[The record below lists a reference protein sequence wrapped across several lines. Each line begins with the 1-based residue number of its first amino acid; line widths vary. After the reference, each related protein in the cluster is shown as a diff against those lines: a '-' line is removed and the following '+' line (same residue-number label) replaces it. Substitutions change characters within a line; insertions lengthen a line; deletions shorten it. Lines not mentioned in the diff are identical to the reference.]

1 MMNGVNLFASQPD
14 LRLILPTVH
23 GNVDYHEFRLQLE
36 QIAQVLYA
44 SGLEDNF
51 IKESVK
57 TWLAPMPSSQQADA
71 RQQIK
76 HQERC
81 RRALRC
87 NIARELLGEDYRG
100 FSLRLADSPLLQWFC
115 GLDRLAVVQVP
126 SKSELQRFAT
136 LLPQEKLR
144 PLIDQ
149 LTTDAALAP
158 ARIGLAQALDL
169 DAYFVDT
176 TCVKT
181 NIHYPVDWVLLRD
194 GTRTLLKATIL
205 IRKHGL
211 KNRMESPEDFMCRM
225 NRLCIQM
232 THTRRKADG
241 KKQRKVVL
249 RLMKRIV
256 KTVKEHARKHRDLLD
271 QEWEKTDW
279 TRPQA
284 QQVIDRIDGVL
295 ERLPKA
301 EDQAHERIIGER
313 QVANDQKVV
322 SLYETDTQII
332 VRGKT
337 GAEVEFGNTLLLVE
351 TPQGLIVEWN
361 LFKDSAC
368 ADCAQLKDTVAN
380 VEKAIGVKVNAIC
393 GDRGF
398 DSRENQRWLDEN
410 KIFNGIC
417 PRSPKDLKK
426 RMEEEKFADLQK
438 RRSQTEGRI
447 AIVKNKFLGRP
458 MRAKGF
464 KNRQTGVAWGVLTHN
479 LWCLARLRCA
489 QEQERLLAA

>member
-1 MMNGVNLFASQPD
+1 MNVVNLFPSQPD
-14 LRLILPTVH
+14 LRLILPTVQ
-23 GNVDYHEFRLQLE
+23 GNVDYHDFRLQLTHIDE
-36 QIAQVLYA
+36 MLQS
-44 SGLEDNF
+44 SGLEEGF
-51 IKESVK
+51 ITESVK
-57 TWLAPMPSSQQADA
+57 IWLAAKSVSKKAKA
-71 RQQIK
+71 KQQIK
-76 HQERC
+76 QQERA

-87 NIARELLGEDYRG
+87 NIARALLGEDHRG
-100 FSLRLADSPLLQWFC
+100 FSMRLADSQLLQWFC
-115 GLDRLAVVQVP
+115 GIDRLVVVRVP
-126 SKSELQRFAT
+126 SKSEQQRFSAM
-136 LLPQEKLR
+136 LPEEKLR
-144 PLIDQ
+144 PLINQ
-149 LTTDAALAP
+149 LTAAAALAP
-158 ARIGLAQALDL
+158 AKIGLDEALDL

-181 NIHYPVDWVLLRD
+181 NIHYPVDWVLLGD

-211 KNRMESPEDFMCRM
+211 KNRMESPEEFMCRM

-241 KKQRKVVL
+241 KKQRKAVL

-256 KTVKEHARKHRDLLD
+256 KSVKDHARKHRDLLD
-271 QEWEKTDW
+271 GQWEKTDW

-284 QQVIDRIDGVL
+284 QQVIDRIDRVL
-295 ERLPKA
+295 ALLPQA
-301 EDQAHERIIGER
+301 EKQAHERIIGER
-313 QVANDQKVV
+313 QVANGEKVV

-337 GAEVEFGNTLLLVE
+337 GAEVEFGNTLRLVE

-368 ADCAQLKDTVAN
+368 ADSAQLKDSVAN
-380 VEKAIGVKVNAIC
+380 IEKSLGVKVKAIC

-398 DSRENQRWLDEN
+398 DSKENQLWLDEH

-464 KNRQTGVAWGVLTHN
+464 ENRQMGVAWCVLTHN

-489 QEQERLLAA
+489 QEQEQLLAA

>member
-1 MMNGVNLFASQPD
+1 MNVVNLFPTQPD
-14 LRLILPTVH
+14 LRIILPTVQ
-23 GNVDYHEFRLQLE
+23 GNVDYHEFRLQLTHIDE
-36 QIAQVLYA
+36 MLGS
-44 SGLEDNF
+44 SGLEEAF

-57 TWLAPMPSSQQADA
+57 TWLAANPGATEA
-71 RQQIK
+71 AAAQQIK
-76 HQERC
+76 FQDRS

-87 NIARELLGEDYRG
+87 NIARALLGEDHRG
-100 FSLRLADSPLLQWFC
+100 FSMRLADSQLLQWFC
-115 GLDRLAVVQVP
+115 GIDRLVVVRVP
-126 SKSELQRFAT
+126 SKSELQRFSAMV
-136 LLPQEKLR
+136 PEEKLR
-144 PLIDQ
+144 PLINQ
-149 LTTDAALAP
+149 LIADAALAP
-158 ARIGLAQALDL
+158 DKIGLDEALDL
-169 DAYFVDT
+169 DAYFLDT

-194 GTRTLLKATIL
+194 GTLTLLQATIL
-205 IRKHGL
+205 IRRKGL
-211 KNRMESPEDFMCRM
+211 KNRMESPEDFMRRM

-241 KKQRKVVL
+241 KKQRKAVL

-256 KTVKEHARKHRDLLD
+256 KTVKDHARKHRDLLD

-279 TRPQA
+279 TRPLA

-295 ERLPKA
+295 ALLPQA
-301 EDQAHERIIGER
+301 EKQAHERIIGER
-313 QVANDQKVV
+313 QVANADKVV

-332 VRGKT
+332 VRGKA
-337 GAEVEFGNTLLLVE
+337 GAEVEFGNTLRLVE

-368 ADCAQLKDTVAN
+368 ADSAQLKDSVAN
-380 VEKAIGVKVNAIC
+380 IEKAIGVKVKAVC
-393 GDRGF
+393 ADRGF
-398 DSRENQRWLDEN
+398 DSKENQLWLDES

-426 RMEEEKFADLQK
+426 RMEDPKFADLQK
-438 RRSQTEGRI
+438 RRAQTEGRI
-447 AIVKNKFLGRP
+447 GIVKNKFLGRP

-464 KNRQTGVAWGVLTHN
+464 ENRQMGVAWCVLTHN

-489 QEQERLLAA
+489 QEQEQLLAA